1 MDYTEHFLLKL
12 SKDELARLVLDYQS
26 KFNSVLQSL
35 KDGVS
40 EMRSRFNVLESE
52 LQVSKNI
59 TDNLTKYMKTLE
71 RKRLENKQCSRR
83 ECLEIS
89 GIPNSIEDSV
99 FENTVLKLFR
109 KVNVLIYQSNVED
122 CHRLKSSNNVP
133 QKVIIKLSKSK
144 DVCSQG

>member
-1 MDYTEHFLLKL
+1 MDYTEHSLLKL

-26 KFNSVLQSL
+26 KFNSFLQSL

-40 EMRSRFNVLESE
+40 EMRSTFNDLESE
-52 LQVSKNI
+52 MQVSKNV

-71 RKRLENKQCSRR
+71 RKCHENKQYSRR
-83 ECLEIS
+83 ECLEMS
-89 GIPNSIEDSV
+89 GIPNSIEDSA

-109 KVNVLIYQSNVED
+109 KVNVLIDQSNVED
-122 CHRLKSSNNVP
+122 CHCLKSSNNVP